1 MESSKKFKTNTAG
14 NHVILA
20 GYVAKVCQKNSTGVD
35 FYLRRDINKEKNE
48 NFIDVACTY
57 AYFKDSKGENMIE
70 KIVRG
75 AKIFID
81 GHFESKVFK
90 DVQNDKSV
98 RENCVYVEML
108 ECFNTEE
115 ELKKLRLENET
126 NNSTNVAVSKDIES
140 GKFVYVYQEIDDE
153 IVYEKINKATG
164 KSEDLFFATLEDVNA
179 DIQKDKDELK
189 KKLKASKK

>member
-1 MESSKKFKTNTAG
+1 MDTKKFKTNTAG
-14 NHVILA
+14 NHVIIA
-20 GYVAKVCQKNSTGVD
+20 GYVSKVCQKTNTGVD

-48 NFIDVACTY
+48 NFIDVPCCYTF
-57 AYFKDSKGENMIE
+57 FKDSKGENMIE
-70 KIVRG
+70 KIIKG
-75 AKIFID
+75 AKIFVD

-90 DVQNDKSV
+90 DVQNDKTV

-126 NNSTNVAVSKDIES
+126 NNSTNVGVSKDIEN

-153 IVYEKINKATG
+153 IIYEKINKASG
-164 KSEDLFFATLEDVNA
+164 KTEDLFFATIEDVNA